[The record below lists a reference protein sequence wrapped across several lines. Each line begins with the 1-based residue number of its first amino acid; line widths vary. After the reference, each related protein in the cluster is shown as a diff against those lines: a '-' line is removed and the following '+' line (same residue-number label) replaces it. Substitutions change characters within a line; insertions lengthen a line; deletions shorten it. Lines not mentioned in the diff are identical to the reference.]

1 MLINCFEKLQTVAV
15 SFSALLEQRMNVK
28 GCFAALQELKL
39 TQPQSKTFKTK
50 HDAKSGKGMNHRAAV
65 PPPPLLLYLGQ
76 LQQLRVY
83 ITAPAAVS

>member
-1 MLINCFEKLQTVAV
+1 MP
-15 SFSALLEQRMNVK
+15 VK
-28 GCFAALQELKL
+28 GCFTALEELKF
-39 TQPQSKTFKTK
+39 TQPQSKTSKPK

-65 PPPPLLLYLGQ
+65 PPPPPLLYLGQ